1 MTTLPFVIT
10 KKDGQE
16 GQYDIFSLLLS
27 DRNIFINGL
36 IDDLTANSV
45 IAQLLFL
52 DSQDSGKK
60 Q

>member
-16 GQYDIFSLLLS
+16 RQYNIFSLLLS

>member
-16 GQYDIFSLLLS
+16 RQYDIFSLLLS

-36 IDDLTANSV
+36 LMI
-45 IAQLLFL
+45 
-52 DSQDSGKK
+52 
-60 Q
+60 